1 MAMKNIGVLLSPI
14 PRKMDAMILY
24 AVMNGIPIKHMVR
37 YEAVPSMA
45 FSGVDIAE
53 TTGSSSRSKSAVI
66 AIETA
71 MNNGW

>member
-14 PRKMDAMILY
+14 PRKMEAMTLY
-24 AVMNGIPIKHMVR
+24 AVMNGIPIKHTVR

-53 TTGSSSRSKSAVI
+53 TTGSSNRSKSAVI
-66 AIETA
+66 AIVEA
-71 MNNGW
+71 V